1 MAIGALF
8 ALMCCLLMLSR
19 IGERL
24 VVSVDGFDLRPA
36 SSVTVGSQSDICYDL
51 VPHDFLTIRQT
62 DHGFEWTVSKDCL
75 KKDSL
80 CYFKINNH
88 NPNLHPVSAQAV
100 VSVDIDGERLH
111 EQLTGEEVR
120 QLLEGNNSHY
130 VMLRNVLEKRR
141 LSAADSQSHAGFKS
155 RRQLRSFFYRSEA
168 GDDDWQLMILDRYTT
183 LRDGGETP
191 IGYALSGS
199 TTAPY
204 TDYCKIQ
211 FYRMA
216 EYSYQPDRPSRSAFM
231 VGDVC
236 YLAKP
241 LLVSTEWGA
250 GHVMVRTSQDGG
262 CAVRFAK
269 PVTYTEH
276 CDTLRSLASGTSHL
290 LTIQQFDG
298 SFPVANSLYVPP
310 FSSAVQQE
318 VCNISVTSDSIMVD
332 GRRLGSGLSW
342 VPTMSAWQQ
351 PVVSGA
357 VHMRAGLITMG
368 FACSYLWL
376 PILVALIII
385 LAFRWAVS
393 LRHSAVRGA
402 SLQTGQLAAY
412 FTVVALIALA
422 YMACKMLI
430 AIKLSFTYP
439 YFEKITGVI
448 VVSAALTLLLFYQLS
463 ALFNHAFLT
472 ARIDTDHWHDSRRFR
487 RWGAWV
493 AAIACLALCGYALI
507 YMDQTFNSAQIAS
520 YLPGEVFSGK
530 FWQWDRMN
538 GVTDT
543 HRSVPYTLL
552 LVNVVVL
559 AGWLLC
565 NIIPFGRGIKTA
577 GLFHAEIPAFGRWA
591 RSLRGRQ
598 TASVSAS
605 RSRFARPEV
614 QPKLQSVS
622 LRNAFWEAAAAVV
635 SAVGHSLVP
644 CVLILLLSVIPG
656 NYATAFITVGVVLG
670 MSWSLTRVDFSHG
683 SLWAFFEMF
692 VITLLYL
699 LAAIVLG
706 DKGYLT
712 NYLGFVFVIVLVYL
726 VSNKGQAAKHES
738 RWMMGLTVGAF
749 LFALFIV
756 PRLLPLKYD
765 VEEVS
770 YDRAPRRFEMF
781 SQFEKYMN
789 SGYRYAVADAE
800 FMTVLTHYMY
810 NADGSDPLSPERHIL
825 HPSVST
831 GQSPVVLN
839 DVSAPAALF
848 GAYGWMA
855 YIVYF
860 LLPAL
865 LLAVVG
871 RYSLQVSRAPGDA
884 PIDLKTLWRM
894 IAVMMWV
901 GTTLY
906 LYASYVG
913 WMPFT
918 GRLNPGLGVDAVG
931 EALESAALLAFMTA
945 TSLTSHQSPSP
956 RQPY

>member
-36 SSVTVGSQSDICYDL
+36 SSVTVGRQSDICYDL

-75 KKDSL
+75 QKDSL

-88 NPNLHPVSAQAV
+88 NPNLHPVNAQAV
-100 VSVDIDGERLH
+100 VSVDIDGQGLH
-111 EQLTGEEVR
+111 ERLTGEEVR
-120 QLLEGNNSHY
+120 RLLEGSKSHY

-141 LSAADSQSHAGFKS
+141 LSAADSRSAASFKGQ
-155 RRQLRSFFYRSEA
+155 RQLRSFFYRSEA
-168 GDDDWQLMILDRYTT
+168 EDDDWQLMILDRYTT
-183 LRDGGETP
+183 LCNGGGSP
-191 IGYALSGS
+191 VGYALSGS
-199 TTAPY
+199 VSVPY

-216 EYSYQPDRPSRSAFM
+216 EYSYQPDRPSRGAFM

-318 VCNISVTSDSIMVD
+318 VCNISVTSDSIVVD

-493 AAIACLALCGYALI
+493 AAIVCLALCGYALV

-577 GLFHAEIPAFGRWA
+577 GLFHAEIPVFGRWA

-945 TSLTSHQSPSP
+945 TSLTSHQSPSH